1 VEGGEVSLELVRR
14 VWERTAKILFSVV
27 DYDACVD
34 RRDRISPLRVLALW
48 GFIWVVVVPEEE
60 EEIRTRSLLRDY
72 KVGGLY
78 IYGQNWEGGMRA
90 FMGKEGW
97 WW

>member
-1 VEGGEVSLELVRR
+1 MLCGVDCRPEAGEGWLCGESDVEGGEVSLELVRR

-48 GFIWVVVVPEEE
+48 GFIWVVVGEETRYRFSVPEEE
-60 EEIRTRSLLRDY
+60 GRFER
-72 KVGGLY
+72 G
-78 IYGQNWEGGMRA
+78 A
-90 FMGKEGW
+90 H
-97 WW
+97 